1 MSKEM
6 GERIALLL
14 EEEGMMQKELAELI
28 GISDATLSRYI
39 AGSREPKPEV
49 LANIAT
55 ALHTT
60 SDDLLGIEDKMDY
73 KNVERILARNISSMS
88 EEEKE
93 ELLTLIFRG
102 K

>member
-14 EEEGMMQKELAELI
+14 DEQGMMQKELAELI

-49 LANIAT
+49 LVNIAT

-60 SDDLLGIEDKMDY
+60 SDDL
-73 KNVERILARNISSMS
+73 
-88 EEEKE
+88 
-93 ELLTLIFRG
+93 
-102 K
+102 